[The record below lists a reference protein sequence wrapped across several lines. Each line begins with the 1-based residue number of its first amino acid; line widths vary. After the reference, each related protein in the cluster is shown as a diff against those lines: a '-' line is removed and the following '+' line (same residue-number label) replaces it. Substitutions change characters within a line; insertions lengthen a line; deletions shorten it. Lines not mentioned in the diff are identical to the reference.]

1 LALSFFLAGERD
13 PEGSRVRGTIVNAV
27 AILIG
32 SGIGLAVGSRLPE
45 RCQRIITMGLGLS
58 TLLIGMQMALKAQNI
73 LVVIASMVIG
83 GVAGE
88 WLDIEGGLERIGER
102 LRSWAHAG
110 SGTFVTGYVTA
121 SLVFCVGPMTIVGS
135 IQEGI
140 GGNADLLYTKS
151 LLDGAASV
159 AFASSLG
166 IGVSFAIVTVV
177 VFQGA
182 LTLLGAKLAFL
193 LRPEVLSE
201 LTATGGLLIL
211 AIGFL
216 LLDIKRLR
224 VANLLPA
231 LVVVVLLTMA
241 RLSLGW

>member
-1 LALSFFLAGERD
+1 M
-13 PEGSRVRGTIVNAV
+13 RGTIVNAAAV
-27 AILIG
+27 LVG
-32 SGIGLAVGSRLPE
+32 SAIGLAAGSRLPE
-45 RCQRIITMGLGLS
+45 RFQRIITTGLGLS

-73 LVVIASMVIG
+73 LAVIGSMVIG
-83 GVAGE
+83 GVVGE
-88 WLDIEGGLERIGER
+88 WVDIEALLERAGER
-102 LRSWAHAG
+102 LKAWASSG

-140 GGNADLLYTKS
+140 AGNADLLYTKA

-166 IGVSFAIVTVV
+166 VGVAFAAVTVI

-182 LTLLGAKLAFL
+182 LTLLGARLAFL
-193 LRPEVLSE
+193 LNPAVLGE
-201 LTATGGLLIL
+201 LTSTGGLLIV
-211 AIGFL
+211 AIGLL
-216 LLDIKRLR
+216 LLDIKRIR

-231 LVVVVLLTMA
+231 LVVVVLLTLA

>member
-1 LALSFFLAGERD
+1 M
-13 PEGSRVRGTIVNAV
+13 RGTIVNVVAV
-27 AILIG
+27 LVG
-32 SGIGLAVGSRLPE
+32 SGIGLAIGNRLPE
-45 RCQRIITMGLGLS
+45 RLQRVITTGLGLS
-58 TLLIGMQMALKAQNI
+58 TLLIGMQMALKVQNL

-83 GVAGE
+83 GVIGELLRIETGLERAGE
-88 WLDIEGGLERIGER
+88 WLKTQA
-102 LRSWAHAG
+102 RSG

-140 GGNADLLYTKS
+140 SGNPDIIYTKS

-166 IGVSFAIVTVV
+166 IGVSFAAVTVLV
-177 VFQGA
+177 LQGA
-182 LTLLGAKLAFL
+182 LTLLGKHLAFL
-193 LRPEVLSE
+193 LRPEILNE

-211 AIGFL
+211 AIGLL
-216 LLDIKRLR
+216 LLDVKRLR

-231 LVVVVLLTMA
+231 LAVAVLLTAA

>member
-1 LALSFFLAGERD
+1 MECG
-13 PEGSRVRGTIVNAV
+13 VRGTIVNAV
-27 AILIG
+27 AILVG
-32 SGIGLAVGSRLPE
+32 SAIGLAAGRRLPE
-45 RCQRIITMGLGLS
+45 RLQQIITTGLGLS
-58 TLLIGMQMALKAQNI
+58 TLLIGMQMALKVENV
-73 LVVIASMVIG
+73 LVVIGSMVIG

-88 WLDIEGGLERIGER
+88 WLDIEGAMEWVGDR
-102 LRSWAHAG
+102 LKAWARPD

-140 GGNADLLYTKS
+140 GGSADLLYTKS

-166 IGVSFAIVTVV
+166 IGVSFAALTVV

-182 LTLLGAKLAFL
+182 LTLLGARLAFL
-193 LRPEVLSE
+193 LRPEVLGE

-216 LLDIKRLR
+216 LLDLKRLR

-231 LVVVVLLTMA
+231 LFVVVLLTMA

>member
-1 LALSFFLAGERD
+1 M
-13 PEGSRVRGTIVNAV
+13 RGTVVNAA

-32 SGIGLAVGSRLPE
+32 SGIGLAAGTRLPE
-45 RCQRIITMGLGLS
+45 RFQRIITTSLGLA
-58 TLLIGMQMALKAQNI
+58 TLLIGVQMALRVENVLI
-73 LVVIASMVIG
+73 VIASMVVG
-83 GVAGE
+83 GLMGE
-88 WLDIEGGLERIGER
+88 WLDIEGMLDRVGGQLK
-102 LRSWAHAG
+102 SWAHAG

-121 SLVFCVGPMTIVGS
+121 SLIFCVGPMTIVGS
-135 IQEGI
+135 IQEGM

-151 LLDGAASV
+151 LLDGVASV

-166 IGVSFAIVTVV
+166 VGVSFAAVTVI

-211 AIGFL
+211 AIAFL

-231 LVVVVLLTMA
+231 LFMVILLTTA